1 MWEIKQGDALS
12 VLKTMPEQSVHCCVT
27 SPPYWGLR
35 DYGVDGQLGLE
46 STPDEYVEKMVEVFR
61 EVRRVLRDDGTLWLN
76 LGDSYMGSW
85 GNYAPTGKGGQ
96 RAKQVERWQRGA
108 YEGKED
114 WRPPTSMKQEGIKP
128 KDLVGIPWMV
138 AFALRTDGWYLR
150 QDIIWCLSGG
160 TRVYVKTQ
168 KGEMP
173 MTIKDLVRLDPSTV
187 RLWNG
192 EKWTRVLGWSQTPRP
207 DVAYE
212 IELRSGER
220 IGCTAGHVWPTER
233 ENVRTD
239 ELQVGDVIKTCR
251 LPEPENVKQPSGL
264 DDELVGWF
272 VGLYIAEGSRSGD
285 AIQIASHTQ
294 ELERFEKL
302 KNVAEA
308 YHGTCRM
315 HKTGGNAAT
324 INLYGHVLTG
334 ILDTYVSGRTAKDK
348 HLSVRCWQRSD
359 GFLMAVLKG
368 YLSGDGHYD
377 EANDRYRI
385 AFTNNDNWAA
395 DLRTLCA
402 RLGVSLRLK
411 RAKNTINGREFPGYR
426 GQIRLSVSDHHNN
439 KPDGEIVAIRRSRAR
454 QFWDIG
460 VEDEPHLFALA
471 SGVLTHNSKPNAMP
485 ESVKDRCTK
494 AHEYIFLLTKNSK
507 YYFNSDLIREPNQ
520 DKYDGKRGPT
530 KTRTKFQS
538 AMRTMSDK
546 EEMKKYSTQGRNKRT
561 VWSVEEQ
568 IDFIETLSDELE
580 CYGID
585 KNIIEEALFN
595 SCIMKF
601 GTVWNIP
608 TKPFKEAHFATYP
621 PDLIEP
627 CILAG
632 CPEGGVVLDPFVGSG
647 TTLLVATRHHRRSIG
662 IELNPEYIEI
672 AKRRLDSVQLKLVME

>member
-1 MWEIKQGDALS
+1 
-12 VLKTMPEQSVHCCVT
+12 
-27 SPPYWGLR
+27 
-35 DYGVDGQLGLE
+35 
-46 STPDEYVEKMVEVFR
+46 
-61 EVRRVLRDDGTLWLN
+61 
-76 LGDSYMGSW
+76 
-85 GNYAPTGKGGQ
+85 
-96 RAKQVERWQRGA
+96 
-108 YEGKED
+108 
-114 WRPPTSMKQEGIKP
+114 
-128 KDLVGIPWMV
+128 
-138 AFALRTDGWYLR
+138 
-150 QDIIWCLSGG
+150 
-160 TRVYVKTQ
+160 
-168 KGEMP
+168 

-233 ENVRTD
+233 GNVRTD

-294 ELERFEKL
+294 ELERFEKQ

-411 RAKNTINGREFPGYR
+411 RAKHTINGREFPGYR
-426 GQIRLSVSDHHNN
+426 GRIRLSVSDHHNN

-471 SGVLTHNSKPNAMP
+471 SGVLTHNSKPN
-485 ESVKDRCTK
+485 RCRK
-494 AHEYIFLLTKNSK
+494 AS
-507 YYFNSDLIREPNQ
+507 
-520 DKYDGKRGPT
+520 PT
-530 KTRTKFQS
+530 GQQRRT
-538 AMRTMSDK
+538 
-546 EEMKKYSTQGRNKRT
+546 ST
-561 VWSVEEQ
+561 
-568 IDFIETLSDELE
+568 F
-580 CYGID
+580 
-585 KNIIEEALFN
+585 
-595 SCIMKF
+595 SC
-601 GTVWNIP
+601 WQRP
-608 TKPFKEAHFATYP
+608 
-621 PDLIEP
+621 
-627 CILAG
+627 
-632 CPEGGVVLDPFVGSG
+632 SG
-647 TTLLVATRHHRRSIG
+647 TSTTPMRFGSRTFAHYMRLGTRRTTVGLRRAWGISRSLTGYGGIHLAATNAASGPSLRSRS
-662 IELNPEYIEI
+662 
-672 AKRRLDSVQLKLVME
+672 RRLTSPRSLRR

>member
-1 MWEIKQGDALS
+1 MELNTIIQGDARE
-12 VLKTMPEQSVHCCVT
+12 VLKTLPDKSIHCCVT
-27 SPPYWGLR
+27 SPPYYGLR
-35 DYGVDGQLGLE
+35 DYGVEGQVGLE
-46 STPDEYVEKMVEVFR
+46 VTPAEYVGRMVEVFR
-61 EVRRVLRDDGTLWLN
+61 EVKRVLRDDGTLWLN
-76 LGDSYMGSW
+76 LGDSYAMKFG
-85 GNYAPTGKGGQ
+85 GGKGRKSGTTK
-96 RAKQVERWQRGA
+96 AAVDEIEK
-108 YEGKED
+108 
-114 WRPPTSMKQEGIKP
+114 PPREIPSGLKP

-138 AFALRTDGWYLR
+138 AFALRADGWYLR

-233 ENVRTD
+233 GNVRTD

-308 YHGTCRM
+308 YHGTCQM

-471 SGVLTHNSKPNAMP
+471 SGVLTHNSKPNPMP
-485 ESVKDRCTK
+485 ESVTDRPTK
-494 AHEYIFLLTKNSK
+494 AHEYIFLLSKSQRYYYDFEIIKEPTITRDNSYRDRDDSK
-507 YYFNSDLIREPNQ
+507 LNNTPGRTRMGGL
-520 DKYDGKRGPT
+520 
-530 KTRTKFQS
+530 KTNNY
-538 AMRTMSDK
+538 
-546 EEMKKYSTQGRNKRT
+546 EMRNKRSVWT
-561 VWSVEEQ
+561 V
-568 IDFIETLSDELE
+568 
-580 CYGID
+580 
-585 KNIIEEALFN
+585 
-595 SCIMKF
+595 
-601 GTVWNIP
+601 P
-608 TKPFKEAHFATYP
+608 TKPFSEAHFAVFP
-621 PDLIEP
+621 PKLIEP

-632 CPEGGVVLDPFVGSG
+632 CPVGGIVLDPFMGSG
-647 TTLLVATRHHRRSIG
+647 TTALVAFEHGRNYLG
-662 IELNPEYIEI
+662 IELNPEYIKL
-672 AKRRLDSVQLKLVME
+672 ANRRLERRKRQGLQVSILGSKHFVQ